1 MKKFISFLKSYI
13 GHMGAYF
20 MISVLVF
27 SIAAAI
33 LNSSTVNIP
42 LIWAALTFGALVAF
56 CDLLFVIPLI
66 RSYIVNV
73 VLHGVLTIA
82 SFAVSFIWVSGLIE
96 RGRTGLFGVFFFA
109 ILYTIL
115 AVIRCVYHF
124 STEKKEN
131 EKQVYTSLYTPKDVD

>member
-1 MKKFISFLKSYI
+1 MKKFVSFLKSYI

-109 ILYTIL
+109 ILYIIL

>member
-13 GHMGAYF
+13 GHTGAYF

-42 LIWAALTFGALVAF
+42 LIWAALTFGLLVAF

-73 VLHGVLTIA
+73 VLHGILTIA
-82 SFAVSFIWVSGLIE
+82 SFAISFIWISGLIE

-109 ILYTIL
+109 ILYIIL